1 MTNLASLYMKNKK
14 AKLVLMER
22 SCLWHSAVGNS
33 TLNKV
38 SRKES
43 DPLSKIGGMFS
54 TTLPPIFLVEA
65 VEDALLYN
73 LKEYGYVQR
82 KILVN

>member
-1 MTNLASLYMKNKK
+1 MKNKK
-14 AKLVLMER
+14 VKLSLQER
-22 SCLWHSAVGNS
+22 SCLWRSIIGNS
-33 TLNKV
+33 TPNNVL
-38 SRKES
+38 RKES

>member
-1 MTNLASLYMKNKK
+1 MCNDKVKLSLQ
-14 AKLVLMER
+14 ER
-22 SCLWHSAVGNS
+22 SCLWCSIIGNS
-33 TLNKV
+33 TPNDVL
-38 SRKES
+38 RKES